1 MKHLLLASL
10 VFLFFCQKQVSMPP
24 MAAEQYARWFITPSP
39 ALSDSLKSYKGL
51 AAALDSLAQAAKK
64 AHEGPSGAFTAILT
78 DTFHSSYTLGWKTPA
93 AISRD
98 TLYPLIVYLH
108 GGTTTSKTTK
118 GEIAYDML
126 ARLADTFNLFLA
138 SPSANRETPWWSAGG
153 MSRVLQTV
161 RFMTLCYPINPDK
174 IFLAG
179 VSDGATGCYL
189 AANTICAPFAGFIA
203 VSGYGGMLFSLGIK
217 LHPQN
222 LMQRPVLN
230 INAGKDHIYPI
241 AEVMKFVA
249 WLENNGVS
257 VEHREY
263 PEENHGFDY
272 REKEFGNLA
281 TLIRTWN
288 RPGAQRSVSWT
299 FVPGFPNVPPNCVAW
314 ETVSGVEEPTIKA
327 FWKED
332 TLQVT
337 TQGIKTAVF
346 AFPQMQDAA
355 IYVSVNGSNPKRTRP
370 AKADAGLA
378 LSLAL
383 HQLLPQAAHQAA
395 YRIIIP

>member
-1 MKHLLLASL
+1 MKYLFLASF
-10 VFLFFCQKQVSMPP
+10 VFLFFCQKQVAMPP
-24 MAAEQYARWFITPSP
+24 VAADQFARWFVTPSP
-39 ALSDSLKSYKGL
+39 ALTDSLTSYKGI

-64 AHEGPSGAFTAILT
+64 AHEGPCGAFTAILT
-78 DTFHSSYTLGWKTPA
+78 DSFQSSYTLGWKTPA
-93 AISRD
+93 KIRRD

-108 GGTTTSKTTK
+108 GGTSTAKTTK
-118 GEIAYDML
+118 GELAYDML
-126 ARLADTFNLFLA
+126 SRLGDTFNLFLA
-138 SPSANRETPWWSAGG
+138 SPSANMETPWWSAGG

-179 VSDGATGCYL
+179 VSDGATGCYC
-189 AANTICAPFAGFIA
+189 AANTICSPFAGFFA

-230 INAGKDHIYPI
+230 INAGKDRIYPF

-249 WLENNGVS
+249 WLENNGVT

-281 TLIRTWN
+281 RLIRTWS
-288 RPGAQRSVSWT
+288 RPAGQRSVSWT
-299 FVPGFPNVPPNCVAW
+299 FIPGFPNVPPNCIAW
-314 ETVSGVEEPTIKA
+314 ETLAGAEDPAIKA
-327 FWKED
+327 FWANE
-332 TLQVT
+332 TLQVSAK
-337 TQGIKTAVF
+337 GIKTAVVTF
-346 AFPQMQDAA
+346 AQTQGAA
-355 IYVSVNGSNPKRTRP
+355 IYVSVNGSNPKKIRP
-370 AKADAGLA
+370 AEADAGLA
-378 LSLAL
+378 LSSAL
-383 HQLLPQAAHQAA
+383 HQLLPQAVHQPT
-395 YRIIIP
+395 YRIMVP

>member
-1 MKHLLLASL
+1 MKHLFLASL
-10 VFLFFCQKQVSMPP
+10 VFLLFCQKQVPMPP
-24 MAAEQYARWFITPSP
+24 AAADQYARWFVTPSQ
-39 ALSDSLKSYKGL
+39 ALTDSLKSYKGL
-51 AAALDSLAQAAKK
+51 AAALDSLAGIAKK
-64 AHEGPSGAFTAILT
+64 AHEGQCGAFTAILT
-78 DTFHSSYTLGWKTPA
+78 DTFQSSYTLGWKTPA
-93 AISRD
+93 VFRHD

-108 GGTTTSKTTK
+108 GGTSTSKTTK

-126 ARLADTFNLFLA
+126 AALADTFNLFLA
-138 SPSANRETPWWSAGG
+138 SPSANRETPWWSPGG

-189 AANTICAPFAGFIA
+189 AANTICDPFAGFIA
-203 VSGYGGMLFSLGIK
+203 VSGYGGMLFSLGLK

-230 INAGKDHIYPI
+230 INAGKDRIYPF

-249 WLENNGVS
+249 WLENNGVP

-281 TLIRTWN
+281 RLVRTWS
-288 RPGAQRSVSWT
+288 RPDTLRSVLWT

-314 ETVSGVEEPTIKA
+314 ETVSGAEEPAIKA
-327 FWKED
+327 FWKDD
-332 TLQVT
+332 TLEVT
-337 TQGIKTAVF
+337 TKGIKTAVF
-346 AFPQMQDAA
+346 AFPQIQGVA
-355 IYVSVNGSNPKRTRP
+355 IYVSVNGSNPKSTRP

-395 YRIIIP
+395 YRITIP

>member
-1 MKHLLLASL
+1 MKHLFLASI
-10 VFLFFCQKQVSMPP
+10 VFLFFCQKQVPMPP
-24 MAAEQYARWFITPSP
+24 MAAEQYARWFVNPSP
-39 ALSDSLKSYKGL
+39 ELTDSLKSYNGF
-51 AAALDSLAQAAKK
+51 AASLDSLALAAKK
-64 AHEGPSGAFTAILT
+64 AHEGPCGALTAILA
-78 DTFHSSYTLGWKTPA
+78 DTFGSSYTLGWKTPTA
-93 AISRD
+93 VRRD
-98 TLYPLIVYLH
+98 TLYPLVVYLH
-108 GGTTTSKTTK
+108 GGTGTSKTNK

-126 ARLADTFNLFLA
+126 AALADTFSLFLA

-153 MSRVLQTV
+153 MSRVLQTI

-230 INAGKDHIYPI
+230 INAGKDRIYPF

-249 WLENNGVS
+249 WLENNGVA

-281 TLIRTWN
+281 RLIRTWS
-288 RPGAQRSVSWT
+288 RPGTLRSVLWT
-299 FVPGFPNVPPNCVAW
+299 FVPGFPNIPPNCVAW
-314 ETVSGVEEPTIKA
+314 ETVSGAEEPTIKA

-332 TLQVT
+332 TLQVAAK
-337 TQGIKTAVF
+337 GIKTAVF
-346 AFPQMQDAA
+346 AFPQMQGNA
-355 IYVSVNGSNPKRTRP
+355 IYVSVNGTNPKRTRL

-383 HQLLPQAAHQAA
+383 HQLLPQAAHQPA